1 MERTLTS
8 YIRALRSAGAGVST
22 TEALDAARTLEIVGY
37 GDRQVLK
44 TALGTV
50 LAKSV
55 EEKDLHEQMFELYF
69 SRAAAAASAQSADGD
84 GADTSSE
91 DPDSGSNSD
100 DDDGGGEASGQES
113 RGTSLMDLA
122 QTADAGQIAMAM
134 ERAGARAGVDEI
146 RFATQTGYYV
156 RRMMEELGVEA
167 LEARLMEQLGQRTPE
182 GEAEAEKLM
191 EARSRVQRM
200 ARVHVDARFEVFG
213 RSATEAFM
221 NEVLVE
227 RSFGAMGRGDMDR
240 MKLVVA
246 KMAKRL
252 AVKHARRRK
261 VRNRGQL
268 DLRRT
273 LRANAGH
280 DGVPFDV
287 VWKTK
292 RKDRPKIVA
301 ICDVSGSVAQYV
313 RFLLLFLFALK
324 EKVTDLETFAFSAEL
339 ADVARPLETLPFEE
353 AMMRIIDEVGS
364 GGTDYGKAFLQ
375 LKSGYGEIIDRRTT
389 VLILGDGRS
398 NYSAPRLDIFQ
409 EIADQA
415 KRVVWL
421 CPEPEGNWG
430 TGDSCLLQYKP
441 FCTLLS
447 HCTTVTD
454 LERALDEVL
463 MAYD

>member
-69 SRAAAAASAQSADGD
+69 SRAAAAASAQSDD
-84 GADTSSE
+84 SDEADTSSE